1 MNNNLTTTNQNT
13 KLALSKSK
21 SLLNITNSLLAK
33 KANSDLEQNFKFK
46 PFLVE
51 RGHSGFISTITITYD
66 GKYIV
71 SERGDDVFHPNDTE
85 MWDIKI
91 WGIENGECLRTIKGY
106 EEKIDILKI
115 TPDGKY
121 IVAVSSHNNKIII
134 WDFKSGELLHKINI
148 STNSINIAPD
158 SKHIITGDNNKAL
171 KIWDIKSGKC
181 LRTLQGHNKTISYV
195 LISSNGEYIISADV
209 SNIIKIWNTKSNECL
224 RTIKAHDENI
234 TSIVISEDQNKI
246 LVICNNHIIKIW
258 DFKSGNFLKRID
270 EIGPK
275 NLMTITNDLK
285 KVITVN
291 SENII
296 ELWDLENY
304 EAIKKNDLIVSKES
318 RIIIISD
325 TGKALIR
332 TKENTT
338 EIWNLENT
346 KCLSVLNCIEKNHIS
361 KVEMNS
367 IKQIIAI
374 ETWSYYSITTLWDI
388 KNGELIDIF
397 DDGGRLL
404 EISNDGET
412 ISTIEDMGIFSEMD
426 ENGCYINP
434 YGDRIVRIYD
444 TKNGKLVETLENDE
458 YYQEDNYDN
467 KFVDINPTITYTH
480 SDYEVQVI
488 DTKSSQCILTIIPDY
503 EIAIDRNGYFIVAD
517 YDCIDKYI
525 RISESPLHQRK
536 LTKEEIEHFCKVK
549 YENKNKIPEI
559 EIDEDEIPF

>member
-1 MNNNLTTTNQNT
+1 MKNNLTTTNQNA

-21 SLLNITNSLLAK
+21 SLLNITNSLVAK
-33 KANSDLEQNFKFK
+33 KANSNLEQKFKFK
-46 PFLVE
+46 PFLIE
-51 RGHSGFISTITITYD
+51 RGHLGFISNVVVTYD

-71 SERGDDVFHPNDTE
+71 SERGEDVFNPNDTE
-85 MWDIKI
+85 MWNIKI
-91 WGIENGECLRTIKGY
+91 WDTESSECLKTIKGY

-115 TPDGKY
+115 TQDGKY

-134 WDFKSGELLHKINI
+134 WDFKNGKLLHKINI
-148 STNSINIAPD
+148 STNSINLSPD
-158 SKHIITGDNNKAL
+158 SKYIITGDNNKTL
-171 KIWDIKSGKC
+171 KIWDIKSGEC
-181 LRTLQGHNKTISYV
+181 LKTLQGHNKTISYV

-209 SNIIKIWNTKSNECL
+209 SNIIKIWNNKSNECL
-224 RTIKAHDENI
+224 RTIKVHDENI
-234 TSIVISEDQNKI
+234 TSIVISENQNKI
-246 LVICNNHIIKIW
+246 LVICNNYIIKIW
-258 DFKSGNFLKRID
+258 DFKNGNFLKRID

-275 NLMTITNDLK
+275 NLMIITNDLK

-304 EAIKKNDLIVSKES
+304 EVVKKNDLIISKES
-318 RIIIISD
+318 RIINIST
-325 TGKALIR
+325 TGKVLIR
-332 TKENTT
+332 TKENTI

-346 KCLSVLNCIEKNHIS
+346 TCLSVLNCIEKNNIS
-361 KVEMNS
+361 KVAMNS

-374 ETWSYYSITTLWDI
+374 ETWSYYSTTTLWNI

-397 DDGGRLL
+397 DDGERLL
-404 EISNDGET
+404 EISNDGKT

-434 YGDRIVRIYD
+434 YGDRIIRIYD

-467 KFVDINPTITYTH
+467 KFVDINPTITYIH
-480 SDYEVQVI
+480 SNYEVQLM
-488 DTKSSQCILTIIPDY
+488 DTKSSECILTIIPDY

-525 RISESPLHQRK
+525 RISEAPLTQRK
-536 LTKEEIEHFCKVK
+536 LTKEV
-549 YENKNKIPEI
+549 
-559 EIDEDEIPF
+559 

>member
-1 MNNNLTTTNQNT
+1 MKNNLTTTNQNA

-21 SLLNITNSLLAK
+21 SLLNITNSLVAK
-33 KANSDLEQNFKFK
+33 KANSNLEQKFKFK
-46 PFLVE
+46 PFLIE
-51 RGHSGFISTITITYD
+51 RGHLGFISNVVVTYD

-71 SERGDDVFHPNDTE
+71 SERGEDVFNPNDTE
-85 MWDIKI
+85 MWNIKI
-91 WGIENGECLRTIKGY
+91 WDTESSECLKTIKGY

-115 TPDGKY
+115 TQDGKY

-134 WDFKSGELLHKINI
+134 WDFKNGKLLHKINI
-148 STNSINIAPD
+148 STNSINLSPD
-158 SKHIITGDNNKAL
+158 SKYIITGDNNKTL
-171 KIWDIKSGKC
+171 KIWDIKSGEC
-181 LRTLQGHNKTISYV
+181 LKTLQGHNKTISYV

-209 SNIIKIWNTKSNECL
+209 SNIIKIWNNKSNECL
-224 RTIKAHDENI
+224 RTIKVHDENI
-234 TSIVISEDQNKI
+234 TSIVISENQNKI
-246 LVICNNHIIKIW
+246 LVICNNYIIKIW
-258 DFKSGNFLKRID
+258 DFKNGNFLKRID

-275 NLMTITNDLK
+275 NLMIITNDLK

-304 EAIKKNDLIVSKES
+304 EVVKKNDLIISKES
-318 RIIIISD
+318 RIINIST
-325 TGKALIR
+325 TGKVLIR
-332 TKENTT
+332 TKENTI

-346 KCLSVLNCIEKNHIS
+346 TCLSVLNCIEKNNIS
-361 KVEMNS
+361 KVAMNS

-374 ETWSYYSITTLWDI
+374 ETWSYYSTTTLWNI

-397 DDGGRLL
+397 DDGERLL
-404 EISNDGET
+404 EISNDGKT

-434 YGDRIVRIYD
+434 YGDRIIRIYD

-467 KFVDINPTITYTH
+467 KFVDINPTITYIH
-480 SDYEVQVI
+480 SNYEVQLM
-488 DTKSSQCILTIIPDY
+488 DTKSSECILTIIPDY

-525 RISESPLHQRK
+525 RISEAPLTQRK
-536 LTKEEIEHFCKVK
+536 LTKEEVEYFCKVK

-559 EIDEDEIPF
+559 DIDEDEIPF